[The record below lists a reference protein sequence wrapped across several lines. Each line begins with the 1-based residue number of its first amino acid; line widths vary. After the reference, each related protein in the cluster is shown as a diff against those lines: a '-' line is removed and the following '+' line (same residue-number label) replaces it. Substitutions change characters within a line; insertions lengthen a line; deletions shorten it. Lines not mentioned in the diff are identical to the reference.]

1 MLRITRPLLRLTPA
15 QAAAE
20 PRPALPAVSP
30 HDGSLTARWQP
41 LGRAELVDSVRRI
54 CTLCGWSQAPVG
66 RGRSLAVT
74 SALRREGKTALAAAL
89 AIATAVD
96 HSCDVVLLE
105 CDLVNPALSS
115 DFGLEAR
122 PGLTEVL
129 SGAAPM
135 DVAVQRTAVANLY
148 VLPAGGPHDNPSR
161 LLRSPAMTALLTEIQ
176 DRFAFTVLDLPAV
189 LENAD
194 APVLAGLADGTVLV
208 VRAGH
213 TDQRAVQQAAGLLT
227 GATLHGVVLNRW
239 RPALPDF
246 VRRALGG

>member
-1 MLRITRPLLRLTPA
+1 MLRVTKPLQRFSPTRSAATPP
-15 QAAAE
+15 AAVPTVP
-20 PRPALPAVSP
+20 PRA
-30 HDGSLTARWQP
+30 GSLAERWRP
-41 LGRAELVDSVRRI
+41 LGRGELADSVRRI

-74 SALRREGKTALAAAL
+74 SALRREGKTALATAI
-89 AIATAVD
+89 AIATASD
-96 HSCDVVLLE
+96 HSSEVLLLE
-105 CDLVNPALSS
+105 CDLVNPTLNGDFALEP
-115 DFGLEAR
+115 G

-129 SGAAPM
+129 SGAAP
-135 DVAVQRTAVANLY
+135 VEQALHRTALPNLR
-148 VLPAGGPHDNPSR
+148 VLPAGGHHDNPSR
-161 LLRSPAMTALLTEIQ
+161 LLRSSTMTALMEEIHE
-176 DRFAFTVLDLPAV
+176 RFAFTVLDLPAV

-194 APVLAGLADGTVLV
+194 APVLAHLADGAVLV

-213 TDQRAVQQAAGLLT
+213 TDQRAVQQAAQLLT

>member
-15 QAAAE
+15 QPAAE

-30 HDGSLTARWQP
+30 HDGSLTARWRP

-89 AIATAVD
+89 AIATAID

-129 SGAAPM
+129 SGATPM
-135 DVAVQRTAVANLY
+135 HEALHRTALTNLY

-161 LLRSPAMTALLTEIQ
+161 LLRSPAMTALLAEVHE
-176 DRFAFTVLDLPAV
+176 RFAFTVLDLPAV

>member
-1 MLRITRPLLRLTPA
+1 M
-15 QAAAE
+15 
-20 PRPALPAVSP
+20 PAVP
-30 HDGSLTARWQP
+30 PRDGSLAERWRP
-41 LGRAELVDSVRRI
+41 LGRAELVDNVRRI

-74 SALRREGKTALAAAL
+74 SALRREGKTALAVAI
-89 AIATAVD
+89 AIATASD
-96 HSCDVVLLE
+96 HSSEVLLLE
-105 CDLVNPALSS
+105 CDLMNPTLSG
-115 DFGLEAR
+115 DFGLNGG

-129 SGAAPM
+129 SGAVPLDDAL
-135 DVAVQRTAVANLY
+135 QRTALPNLR
-148 VLPAGGPHDNPSR
+148 VLPAGGQHDNPSR
-161 LLRSPAMTALLTEIQ
+161 LLRSPAMTALLAELHE
-176 DRFAFTVLDLPAV
+176 RYAFTVLDLPAV

-194 APVLAGLADGTVLV
+194 ASVLACLADGTVLV

-213 TDQRAVQQAAGLLT
+213 TDQRAVQQAVQLLT